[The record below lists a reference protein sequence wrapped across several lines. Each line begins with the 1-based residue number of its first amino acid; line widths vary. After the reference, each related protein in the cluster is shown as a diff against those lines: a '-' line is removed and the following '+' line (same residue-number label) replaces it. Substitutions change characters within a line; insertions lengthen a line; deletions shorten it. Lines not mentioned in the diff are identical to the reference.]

1 MLEEQHRE
9 GEKSDWVWLPHTANS
24 ILGTLVRLRIG
35 GALALACLV
44 NLNRRDA
51 VSTLAGLSQ
60 EIGQQIQE
68 RKPRRLA
75 RQLWKVLP
83 TSSVTCIQK

>member
-35 GALALACLV
+35 GALQVYLVKKPVNFGPHFLV
-44 NLNRRDA
+44 NESETR
-51 VSTLAGLSQ
+51 
-60 EIGQQIQE
+60 
-68 RKPRRLA
+68 
-75 RQLWKVLP
+75 
-83 TSSVTCIQK
+83 